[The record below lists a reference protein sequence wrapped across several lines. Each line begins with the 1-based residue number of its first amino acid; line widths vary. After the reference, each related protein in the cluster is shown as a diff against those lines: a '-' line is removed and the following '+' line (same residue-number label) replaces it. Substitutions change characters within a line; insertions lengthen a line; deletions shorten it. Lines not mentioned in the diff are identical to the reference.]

1 MVKYCVANECPISDV
16 CVCICCPRRSSRGAS
31 NTYTKKAKR
40 LGIFILPLW
49 RLKMAIFTYSNILL
63 SVSLINILVCVL
75 ACSHERPLGLF
86 EVLARNRQSA
96 VGRLPSRIDLR
107 THRQPPRMFTI
118 PPRQQLSSP
127 ILSIRLAIRG
137 RNFTHLIINTHTKR
151 EKERERKRNTKPSL
165 RIIKSDSAFF
175 IRQ

>member
-1 MVKYCVANECPISDV
+1 MRVHMLPEEVISRCLKYLHEEGKAPWDLHTASLAAENGHLHILEYLVERKFDKYSECV
-16 CVCICCPRRSSRGAS
+16 
-31 NTYTKKAKR
+31 
-40 LGIFILPLW
+40 W
-49 RLKMAIFTYSNILL
+49 Q
-63 SVSLINILVCVL
+63 
-75 ACSHERPLGLF
+75 CSHERPLGLF

-96 VGRLPSRIDLR
+96 VGRLERILR

-127 ILSIRLAIRG
+127 IMRLAIRG